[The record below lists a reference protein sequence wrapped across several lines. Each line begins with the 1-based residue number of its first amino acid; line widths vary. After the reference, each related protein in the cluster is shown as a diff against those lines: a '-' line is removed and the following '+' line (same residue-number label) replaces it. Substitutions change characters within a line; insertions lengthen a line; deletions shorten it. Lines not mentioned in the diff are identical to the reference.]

1 MSKRKHGRAWIQWSW
16 AVLAAAPVFAQDPG
30 NEATKRFPPPLPTP
44 PAVNAPIKNAAPRV
58 KQTAPAKTATTQPPA
73 AQPPG
78 AQPPASEGPVD
89 PTTSPPTD
97 ARKIIDS
104 HATNPAQKAAEQR
117 EALLI
122 YQQALAAQQA
132 NRTGEALRLGR
143 RAKQLFP
150 ANQEIS
156 NFVAQLQRE
165 TSANKM
171 ASPSTT
177 KAKAYLAAGYA
188 RGSEFMRTGRTA
200 QGEDLLLGV
209 MEASRLFAE
218 QTQVDFYRRLAEHE
232 LEQFRLTQQNGT
244 PPAPAPANADPNVV
258 PPPPVP
264 EPPRPAAT
272 IQAPPDNARRLVSP
286 EGRVP
291 SWYVQQKNRL
301 ARSMTVDY
309 RGNNVASIL
318 DDIAAKTGVSFV
330 IDRPVAL
337 ARSHI
342 NSIVDF
348 RVGDMPAEFILD
360 LVCQKAGFEYVLMER
375 SIVITTRSKALE
387 YLRGLP
393 EALRNNW
400 LVARTLFPEM
410 ALEQI
415 AAMPTPA
422 LPTQQTTPAR
432 GRPLEEDVPLHLQSG
447 AALVAAIR
455 VLLK

>member
-1 MSKRKHGRAWIQWSW
+1 MSQRKQGRAWIQWSW
-16 AVLAAAPVFAQDPG
+16 AALAAAPVFAQDPG
-30 NEATKRFPPPLPTP
+30 NEGNRRFPPPLPTP
-44 PAVNAPIKNAAPRV
+44 PAVNAPIKNSAPVPRA
-58 KQTAPAKTATTQPPA
+58 KQTPPVKTAAVQPPA
-73 AQPPG
+73 AQPPSP
-78 AQPPASEGPVD
+78 QPPAGEGPVD
-89 PTTSPPTD
+89 PTTTPAD
-97 ARKIIDS
+97 VRKIIDS
-104 HATNPAQKAAEQR
+104 HATNPAQKAADQR
-117 EALLI
+117 EALLV

-132 NRTGEALRLGR
+132 NRSGEALRLGR

-171 ASPSTT
+171 ASPSST

-188 RGSEFMRTGRTA
+188 RGSELMRTGRTA

-209 MEASRLFAE
+209 MEASRLFAD

-232 LEQFRLTQQNGT
+232 LEQLRLAQANGT
-244 PPAPAPANADPNVV
+244 PPAPANADPNAA
-258 PPPPVP
+258 PPPVP
-264 EPPRPAAT
+264 EPQRPAAAV
-272 IQAPPDNARRLVSP
+272 QAPPENVRRLVSP
-286 EGRVP
+286 DGRVP

-309 RGNNVASIL
+309 RGNNVSSIL
-318 DDIAAKTGVSFV
+318 DDIAARTGVSFV

-342 NSIVDF
+342 NAIVDF
-348 RVGDMPAEFILD
+348 RISDMPAEFILD
-360 LVCQKAGFEYVLMER
+360 LVCQKAGFEYVLMEK
-375 SIVITTRSKALE
+375 SIVITTRSKAIE
-387 YLRGLP
+387 YLKTLP

-400 LVARTLFPEM
+400 LVARTLFPEV

-415 AAMPTPA
+415 ANMPTPA
-422 LPTQQTTPAR
+422 PPTQQPPPGAR
-432 GRPLEEDVPLHLQSG
+432 GRPLEEDVPPHLQSG

>member
-1 MSKRKHGRAWIQWSW
+1 MSQRKQGRAWILWSW
-16 AVLAAAPVFAQDPG
+16 AALAAAPVFAQDPG
-30 NEATKRFPPPLPTP
+30 NEGNRRFPPPLPTP
-44 PAVNAPIKNAAPRV
+44 PAVNAPIKN
-58 KQTAPAKTATTQPPA
+58 TAPVPRTKQSPPVKAATTQTPSP
-73 AQPPG
+73 QPPG
-78 AQPPASEGPVD
+78 AQPPVEGLID
-89 PTTSPPTD
+89 PTTTPAD
-97 ARKIIDS
+97 VRKIIDS
-104 HATNPAQKAAEQR
+104 HATNPAQKAADQR

-132 NRTGEALRLGR
+132 NRSGEALRLGR

-171 ASPSTT
+171 VSPSST

-188 RGSEFMRTGRTA
+188 RGSELMRTGRTA
-200 QGEDLLLGV
+200 QGEDLLQGV
-209 MEASRLFAE
+209 MEASRLFAD

-232 LEQFRLTQQNGT
+232 LEQLRLAQANGT
-244 PPAPAPANADPNVV
+244 PPAPANADPSAA
-258 PPPPVP
+258 PPPAP
-264 EPPRPAAT
+264 EAVRPAVAV
-272 IQAPPDNARRLVSP
+272 QAPPDNVRRLVKP
-286 EGRVP
+286 DGRVP
-291 SWYVQQKNRL
+291 PWYVQQKNRL

-309 RGNNVASIL
+309 RGNNASSIL
-318 DDIAAKTGVSFV
+318 DDIAAKTGATIV

-342 NSIVDF
+342 NSIIDF
-348 RVGDMPAEFILD
+348 RVGDMPAEFILN
-360 LVCQKAGFEYVLMER
+360 LVCQKAGFEYVVMEK
-375 SIVITTRSKALE
+375 SIVITTHSKAIE
-387 YLRGLP
+387 YLRLLP

-415 AAMPTPA
+415 ASMPTPA
-422 LPTQQTTPAR
+422 PPTQQPAPGAR
-432 GRPLEEDVPLHLQSG
+432 PRPLEEDVPPHLQSG